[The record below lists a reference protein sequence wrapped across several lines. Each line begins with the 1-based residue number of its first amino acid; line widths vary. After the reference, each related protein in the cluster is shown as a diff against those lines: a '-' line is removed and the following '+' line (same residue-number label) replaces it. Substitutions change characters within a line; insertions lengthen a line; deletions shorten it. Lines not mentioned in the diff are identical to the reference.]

1 LKKQNKTFEKYNSIK
16 HPHKDANKS
25 ENLHDSGEAEKQ
37 YLNINSNF
45 LLHEKENNKHNLT
58 DINIQN
64 NNIIKNQNKN
74 SSKSLRNKIIDYE
87 LEKEKL
93 DFFELFNYES
103 LFNMHRY
110 YAKLIS
116 NFEININF
124 FEREKILKKLFDII
138 NTKPYYFPHKMT
150 KFYEDKALVKNLK
163 IYFFI
168 EIAVLSLLFNSNLNE
183 HNDLYCAFKH
193 CLFYLNQNLLILT
206 HFILEKLEQ
215 IEKHSKKD
223 SSFENFY
230 LSHLNLQQQIESGN
244 YRSSAAYNIEEQ
256 RKYYNSD
263 LADKSNYRSIFKK
276 SLFDKE
282 YVKKC
287 QSKVEENKTWLDK
300 HYIFKNFN
308 NNNKNLV
315 NVCKN
320 IIDIFINMPIE
331 RKELLIV
338 YYEIKDSL
346 NDFSKIK
353 IEKNLEDY
361 SNKVNF
367 TWSYI

>member
-1 LKKQNKTFEKYNSIK
+1 MLK
-16 HPHKDANKS
+16 
-25 ENLHDSGEAEKQ
+25 
-37 YLNINSNF
+37 
-45 LLHEKENNKHNLT
+45 EKENNKHNLT
-58 DINIQN
+58 DINLN
-64 NNIIKNQNKN
+64 ANNISIKNPSKN
-74 SSKSLRNKIIDYE
+74 QKNKILNLE
-87 LEKEKL
+87 FEKEKL
-93 DFFELFNYES
+93 DFFDLFNYES
-103 LFNMHRY
+103 LYNMHKY

-116 NFEININF
+116 NFEIDNNF
-124 FEREKILKKLFDII
+124 FEREKILKKLFEIV

-150 KFYEDKALVKNLK
+150 KFYEDKALVKNFK

-168 EIAVLSLLFNSNLNE
+168 EITVFSLLFHANLNE
-183 HNDLYCAFKH
+183 HSDLYCAFKH

-206 HFILEKLEQ
+206 HFVLEKLEQ

-223 SSFENFY
+223 MSFENFY
-230 LSHLNLQQQIESGN
+230 LSHFNLQQRIEAGN
-244 YRSSAAYNIEEQ
+244 QRSSAAYNVECQ
-256 RKYYNSD
+256 KTFFNSS
-263 LADKSNYRSIFKK
+263 ADKSDFRSVFEK
-276 SLFDKE
+276 SLFEKE

-287 QSKVEENKTWLDK
+287 QAKVEENKTWLDK

-320 IIDIFINMPIE
+320 IIDIFIIMPVE

-346 NDFSKIK
+346 NDFSKIR

-361 SNKVNF
+361 EKKVKIICVLF
-367 TWSYI
+367 YIYLKKNIF